1 MEKAKKIAI
10 FVTIGLVV
18 IIAIFVY
25 FKYFFTEEAQNK
37 ISRKI
42 TSTLGVTGMVE
53 VYNGGSVMKRFL
65 KVDKLSTAYGTE
77 DNNARPYRYGYGFN
91 DTNLNSVLDEDEK
104 NKGKVYFEFSEY
116 SQYLFLENK

>member
-1 MEKAKKIAI
+1 MDKVKKIAI
-10 FVTIGLVV
+10 FSGVGIVA

-53 VYNGGSVMKRFL
+53 VYNGGNVMKRFL
-65 KVDKLSTAYGTE
+65 KVDKLSTAYGTD
-77 DNNARPYRYGYGFN
+77 DNQARPYRYGYGFN
-91 DTNLNSVLDEDEK
+91 DKNLNGVLDDNEK
-104 NKGKVYFEFSEY
+104 NRGKIYFEFSEY